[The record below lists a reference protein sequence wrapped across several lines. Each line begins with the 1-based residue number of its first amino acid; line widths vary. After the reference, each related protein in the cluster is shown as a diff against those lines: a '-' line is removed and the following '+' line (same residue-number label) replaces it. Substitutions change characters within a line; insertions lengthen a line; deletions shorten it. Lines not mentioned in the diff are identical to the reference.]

1 MYCSDFK
8 IENRPYFTLIV
19 AAAGSGRRMGLE
31 QKKQFLKFR
40 GVSLYL
46 NAVLQGEKSDLID
59 EIIIVTSEDDVETVK
74 HECNELKVKKVKKV
88 VCGGAERQDSIY
100 NALMQCKDGII
111 AVQDGARPFLEER
124 YFQEGLDSL
133 LKDENLSGVVVG
145 VKVKDTIKKVY
156 KNTTEI
162 ESTPVRETLFLA
174 QTPQIFKSEILKEA
188 YELAKKNSYCGTDD
202 ASLVEELGK
211 KVSIIQGSYD
221 NIKIT
226 TIEDLKYLK

>member
-1 MYCSDFK
+1 MQ
-8 IENRPYFTLIV
+8 I
-19 AAAGSGRRMGLE
+19 
-31 QKKQFLKFR
+31 
-40 GVSLYL
+40 
-46 NAVLQGEKSDLID
+46 
-59 EIIIVTSEDDVETVK
+59 
-74 HECNELKVKKVKKV
+74 KKVKKV

-100 NALMQCKDGII
+100 NALMQCEEGII
-111 AVQDGARPFLEER
+111 AVQDGARPFLEEK
-124 YFQEGLDSL
+124 YFEEGLNTL
-133 LKDENLSGVVVG
+133 LKDKDLSGVVVG

-156 KNTTEI
+156 KNTMEI

-188 YELAKKNSYCGTDD
+188 YELAKRNSYYGTDD

>member
-8 IENRPYFTLIV
+8 IENKPYYTLIV
-19 AAAGSGRRMGLE
+19 AAAGSGKRMGLE

-46 NAVLQGEKSDLID
+46 NAVLQGEKSNLID
-59 EIIIVTSEDDVETVK
+59 EIIIVTSKDDIETVK
-74 HECNELKVKKVKKV
+74 NECSELKIKKVKKV
-88 VCGGAERQDSIY
+88 ICGGAERQDSIY
-100 NALMQCKDGII
+100 NALIQCKSGIV

-124 YFQEGLDSL
+124 YFEEGLFSL

-156 KNTTEI
+156 ENTMEI
-162 ESTPVRETLFLA
+162 EDTPVRETLFLA

-188 YELAKKNSYCGTDD
+188 YELAKKNNYIGTDD
-202 ASLVEELGK
+202 SSLVEKSGK

>member
-19 AAAGSGRRMGLE
+19 AAAGSGKRMGLE

-46 NAVLQGEKSDLID
+46 SAVLQGEKSDLID
-59 EIIIVTSEDDVETVK
+59 EIIIVTSEADVETIK
-74 HECNELKVKKVKKV
+74 HECNELQIKKVKKV

-100 NALMQCKDGII
+100 NALMQCEEGII
-111 AVQDGARPFLEER
+111 AVQDGARPFLEEK
-124 YFQEGLDSL
+124 YFEEGLNTL
-133 LKDENLSGVVVG
+133 LKDKDLSGVVVG

-156 KNTTEI
+156 KNTMEI

-188 YELAKKNSYCGTDD
+188 YELAKRNSYYGTDD

>member
-8 IENRPYFTLIV
+8 IENKPYYTLIV
-19 AAAGSGRRMGLE
+19 AAAGSGKRMGLE

-46 NAVLQGEKSDLID
+46 NAVLQGEKSNLID
-59 EIIIVTSEDDVETVK
+59 EIIIVTSKDDIETVK
-74 HECNELKVKKVKKV
+74 NECSELKIKKVKKV
-88 VCGGAERQDSIY
+88 ICGGAERQDSIY
-100 NALMQCKDGII
+100 NALIKCKSGIV

-124 YFQEGLDSL
+124 YFEEGLFSL

-156 KNTTEI
+156 ENTMEI
-162 ESTPVRETLFLA
+162 EDTPVRETLFLA

-188 YELAKKNSYCGTDD
+188 YELAKKNNYIGTDD
-202 ASLVEELGK
+202 SSLVEKLGK